1 MESTPTLPPQVTA
14 ALDRGNLV
22 EAIKLLRASGMDA
35 PAIKQGVDAYM
46 RRKVATPALRDAH
59 GSHAKA
65 VTQSQPFVPRP
76 TDNSFAYTNPA
87 KGLSPGQVPDSSPV
101 WWWLVVLGIAAFIGY
116 LITG

>member
-46 RRKVATPALRDAH
+46 RGKMAPP